1 MNAMEQMF
9 ERKPR
14 SELGLLRMIVVGL
27 FVLAVPIALITTTIR
42 VAVSEKAFYDYGVQD
57 YGAQQTS
64 GIPISELTRANG
76 QVRDYLVSPDA
87 GPLAVTVTDNAGVN
101 SPLFNA
107 RETVHMADV
116 RSLVQLMFKIQLLS
130 VAIAL
135 TLAAAMVILWPTR
148 VLAAAALWGGLL
160 TTAVIGIVG
169 AVALSGFNAAWTQFH
184 ELAFANSFWQLNPL
198 TDHLIQM
205 YPDQFWQDI
214 ATALGGF
221 LIVQAVGLAVLSAT
235 YLVLTRPNGNLIE
248 ARLRPTQPG
257 RDGHPR
263 HPRLMPPNPRNY
275 VQ

>member
-27 FVLAVPIALITTTIR
+27 FVLAVPAALITTTIR
-42 VAVSEKAFYDYGVQD
+42 VAISEKAVYDYGVQD

-64 GIPISELTRANG
+64 GIPIPELTRANG

-101 SPLFNA
+101 GPLFNA

-130 VAIAL
+130 VALAL

-184 ELAFANSFWQLNPL
+184 ELAFTNSFWQLNPL

-205 YPDQFWQDI
+205 YPDQFWQDVS
-214 ATALGGF
+214 TALGGF
-221 LIVQAVGLAVLSAT
+221 IMVQAVGLAVLSAT

-248 ARLRPTQPG
+248 APLRPAQPG

>member
-1 MNAMEQMF
+1 MEQMF

-14 SELGLLRMIVVGL
+14 SELGLLRMIGVGL
-27 FVLAVPIALITTTIR
+27 FVIAVPIALITTTIR
-42 VAVSEKAFYDYGVQD
+42 VAVSEKAFYDYAVQD

-64 GIPISELTRANG
+64 GIPTSELTLANG
-76 QVRDYLVSPDA
+76 QVRHYLVSPDA
-87 GPLAVTVTDNAGVN
+87 GPLAVTVTDNAGV
-101 SPLFNA
+101 SGPLFNA
-107 RETVHMADV
+107 RETVHLADV
-116 RSLVQLMFKIQLLS
+116 RSLLQLMFKIQLLS
-130 VAIAL
+130 VALVL
-135 TLAAAMVILWPTR
+135 TLATAMVILWPTR

-169 AVALSGFNAAWTQFH
+169 AVAVSGFDAAWTQFH
-184 ELAFANSFWQLNPL
+184 QLAFTNSFWQLNPL

-205 YPDQFWQDI
+205 YPDQFWQDVT
-214 ATALGGF
+214 TALGGF
-221 LIVQAVGLAVLSAT
+221 LMVQAVGLTVLSAT

-248 ARLRPTQPG
+248 ARLRPAQPD

>member
-27 FVLAVPIALITTTIR
+27 FVLAVPTALITTTIR
-42 VAVSEKAFYDYGVQD
+42 VAVSEKAFYDYGAQD
-57 YGAQQTS
+57 YGAQETS

-87 GPLAVTVTDNAGVN
+87 GPLAVTVTDNAGV
-101 SPLFNA
+101 SGPLFNA

-116 RSLVQLMFKIQLLS
+116 RSLVQLMFKIQVLS
-130 VAIAL
+130 VALAL

-184 ELAFANSFWQLNPL
+184 ELAFTNSFWQLNPL

-221 LIVQAVGLAVLSAT
+221 LMVQAVGLTVLSAT

-248 ARLRPTQPG
+248 ARLRAAQPS